1 MRPRVVVAMS
11 GGVDSSVAA
20 LLLKEEGYDVIGVSL
35 KLWEAPEECTVK
47 TKTCCSLTDVNDA
60 RAVCDTLGIP
70 FYVFDYT
77 DHFRKSVIDPFVK
90 EYHLGRTP
98 NPCIQCNHD
107 IKFDLLLKETEQLGA
122 KYLATGHH
130 AQIICDAQGIYH
142 LKKGH
147 DQDKDQSYF
156 LFGLLKKNLS
166 QILFPVGTYTKPEL
180 RERAKEVGLTVHDKS
195 ESMEI
200 CFIPSGDH
208 TTFIAEEYPEL
219 KRSKGN
225 FVDSA
230 GKVLGEHLGIDKY
243 TIGQRK
249 QLGVSTGRR
258 MYVTEIC
265 PETDEVVLGDP
276 QDLLATGLKAK
287 DFVLTH
293 PDPKSTF
300 TAKVRYRFKDVEAT
314 IKHFDPITGDV
325 ELTFAEPVSAI
336 TPGQAVVLYKGDLVV
351 GGGWIESSISKI

>member
-35 KLWEAPEECTVK
+35 KLWEAPEECVVK
-47 TKTCCSLTDVNDA
+47 AKTCCSLTDVNDA
-60 RAVCDTLGIP
+60 RSVCANLGIP

-77 DHFRKSVIDPFVK
+77 DHFRKSVIEPFVN
-90 EYHLGRTP
+90 EYHFGRTP

-107 IKFDLLLKETEQLGA
+107 IKFDLLLKETQKLGA

-130 AQIICDAQGIYH
+130 AQIICDAQGKYH

-147 DQDKDQSYF
+147 DSEKDQSYF
-156 LFGLLKKNLS
+156 LFGLLKKNLN

-180 RERAKEVGLTVHDKS
+180 RKKAKQVGLTVHDKS

-208 TTFIAEEYPEL
+208 AKFIAEEYPDL
-219 KRSKGN
+219 KRPVGN
-225 FVDSA
+225 FVDQQA
-230 GKVLGEHLGIDKY
+230 QVLGEHQGIDKY

-258 MYVTEIC
+258 MYVTQIR
-265 PETDEVVLGDP
+265 PDTNEVVLGDP
-276 QDLLATGLKAK
+276 KDLLSTSLKAK
-287 DFVLTH
+287 DFIFTH
-293 PDPKSTF
+293 PNEKTTF
-300 TAKVRYRFKDVEAT
+300 TAKVRYRFKEVEAS
-314 IKHFDPITGDV
+314 IRSYNPKTGDV
-325 ELTFAEPVSAI
+325 EITFAEPVSAI
-336 TPGQAVVLYKGDLVV
+336 TPGQAIVLYKGDIVV